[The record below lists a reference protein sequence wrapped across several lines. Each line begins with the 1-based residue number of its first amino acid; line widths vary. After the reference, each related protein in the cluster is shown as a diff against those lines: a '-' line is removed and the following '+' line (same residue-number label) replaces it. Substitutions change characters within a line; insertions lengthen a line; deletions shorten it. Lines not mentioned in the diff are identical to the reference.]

1 MNIDIE
7 KERAEFEAWAQN
19 SFELHRNSAGEY
31 SSNFAQ
37 TAWWAWQAR
46 AALQSQDR
54 DEVELSK
61 IGRAIYRACSDLPD
75 GYEIRIDL
83 EKGSGIVYVTDRDGD
98 ETMIESGDKLFSY
111 QINEAIDH
119 ARRAEGESNG

>member
-1 MNIDIE
+1 MNIE
-7 KERAEFEAWAQN
+7 QERAAFEALCEEN
-19 SFELHRNSAGEY
+19 NLPLTVYEDGGGY
-31 SSNFAQ
+31 SNERTKAALTGF
-37 TAWWAWQAR
+37 R

-54 DEVELSK
+54 GEVELSK
-61 IGRAIYRACSDLPD
+61 IGRAIHRACSDLPD

-98 ETMIESGDKLFSY
+98 ETMIESGGELFSY

-119 ARRAEGESNG
+119 ARRIEGDGE